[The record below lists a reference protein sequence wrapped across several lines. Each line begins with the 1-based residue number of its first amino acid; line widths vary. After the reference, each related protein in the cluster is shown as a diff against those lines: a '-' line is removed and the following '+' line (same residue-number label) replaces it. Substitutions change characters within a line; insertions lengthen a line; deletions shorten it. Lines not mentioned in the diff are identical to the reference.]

1 MACSVQ
7 RQKQIV
13 EAAKSEYKR
22 LAELQKQGYDSDL
35 ENDIYDIEE
44 AMNNM
49 RAIAY
54 KKPENIV
61 ESEITPIDEMFINE
75 LNSNN
80 PKDNKVNIKVLSGV
94 RTASGKLI

>member
-1 MACSVQ
+1 MACSIQ

-13 EAAKSEYKR
+13 EAAASEYKR
-22 LAELQKQGYDSDL
+22 LAALRDQGYDSDL

-61 ESEITPIDEMFINE
+61 ESEVTPIDEMFINE
-75 LNSNN
+75 LNSKYNGIWKKDTKNINN
-80 PKDNKVNIKVLSGV
+80 GYPILNWQ
-94 RTASGKLI
+94 